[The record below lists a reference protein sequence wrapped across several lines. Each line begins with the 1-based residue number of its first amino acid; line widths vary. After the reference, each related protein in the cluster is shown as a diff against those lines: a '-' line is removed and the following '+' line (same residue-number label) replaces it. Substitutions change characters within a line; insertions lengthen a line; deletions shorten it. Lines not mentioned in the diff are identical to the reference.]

1 VNVQESHLIQA
12 AAYAAEAQPGTLVDR
27 MAMMRAAYSAMPDLV
42 WISGARSELF
52 ACNPAFEEYA
62 GAKEETLRGRAE
74 TDLLE
79 PEAASAI
86 QEQTRLAH
94 ERGTPVRA
102 EVWMR
107 YADGRR
113 ELFEVTSTP
122 LNESD
127 GKRLGTLNVGH
138 KITMRQQT
146 LDLAQNMRD
155 LLTLSDADG
164 TVRYMSPSVSMM
176 LGYAPA
182 ELVGKNPVG
191 NVHPNDFKRVRSV
204 LKRVLADGH
213 PPPALR
219 YRVRHRNG
227 EWIWL
232 SSMVTPVLD
241 ADGKVVS
248 LQTLSRD
255 VTERQR
261 NEAGLRLYRTVFD
274 TSHSAIVLIDE
285 MRRIIDVNPAFAEM
299 TGRPAADA
307 IGRDIAE
314 LWSELYS
321 EPDYLEVEKRMLRE
335 GSWRGET
342 IGSPKDGRRYRHV
355 ATVSAAYASDSLP
368 YHCVATMS
376 DVTQLREQQL
386 RLERLAHYDALTML
400 PSRVLLADRLQQAM
414 ARARR
419 NGRQIAICYM
429 DLDGFKPIND
439 HYGHDAGDRVLI
451 LIAQRLEKALRETD
465 TLARLGGDEF
475 ALLLTDL
482 ASPQEGEHVLERL
495 LSEISQPINIL
506 PDTNVTVSASV
517 GVTFFPADDDDP
529 ETLLRHADQAMYLA
543 KRTGRNRYY
552 LFDAEM
558 ERIALTRQRLRSE
571 FATALKKGQLRLY
584 YEPKVDMRAHT
595 VIGAE
600 GLIRWLHPE
609 RGLVMPGEFLPAIEN
624 TELDVALGEWV
635 ISAARGQI
643 EQWEKEDLQI
653 AVSIN
658 IATRHLQHPRFS
670 ARLTDLLGDFPSR
683 RPGRLELEIVER
695 GVLNDIESLSAMMR
709 ECRANGVSFAL
720 DDFGTG
726 YSSLSH
732 LRSLPTDTVKIDRS
746 FVAGILDNP
755 DDRALIAGVIGMAK
769 SLHRMV
775 IAEGVENMAQA
786 VALLELGCEF
796 CQGYGIARPMPADR
810 LPGWIAW
817 YRKAFPQT

>member
-1 VNVQESHLIQA
+1 
-12 AAYAAEAQPGTLVDR
+12 
-27 MAMMRAAYSAMPDLV
+27 
-42 WISGARSELF
+42 
-52 ACNPAFEEYA
+52 
-62 GAKEETLRGRAE
+62 
-74 TDLLE
+74 
-79 PEAASAI
+79 
-86 QEQTRLAH
+86 
-94 ERGTPVRA
+94 
-102 EVWMR
+102 
-107 YADGRR
+107 
-113 ELFEVTSTP
+113 
-122 LNESD
+122 
-127 GKRLGTLNVGH
+127 
-138 KITMRQQT
+138 
-146 LDLAQNMRD
+146 
-155 LLTLSDADG
+155 
-164 TVRYMSPSVSMM
+164 
-176 LGYAPA
+176 
-182 ELVGKNPVG
+182 
-191 NVHPNDFKRVRSV
+191 
-204 LKRVLADGH
+204 
-213 PPPALR
+213 
-219 YRVRHRNG
+219 
-227 EWIWL
+227 
-232 SSMVTPVLD
+232 
-241 ADGKVVS
+241 
-248 LQTLSRD
+248 
-255 VTERQR
+255 
-261 NEAGLRLYRTVFD
+261 
-274 TSHSAIVLIDE
+274 
-285 MRRIIDVNPAFAEM
+285 
-299 TGRPAADA
+299 
-307 IGRDIAE
+307 
-314 LWSELYS
+314 
-321 EPDYLEVEKRMLRE
+321 
-335 GSWRGET
+335 
-342 IGSPKDGRRYRHV
+342 
-355 ATVSAAYASDSLP
+355 
-368 YHCVATMS
+368 
-376 DVTQLREQQL
+376 
-386 RLERLAHYDALTML
+386 
-400 PSRVLLADRLQQAM
+400 
-414 ARARR
+414 
-419 NGRQIAICYM
+419 M

-439 HYGHDAGDRVLI
+439 HYGHDAGDRVLV

-495 LSEISQPINIL
+495 LNEISQPINIL

-571 FATALKKGQLRLY
+571 FANALKKGQLRLY

-609 RGLVMPGEFLPAIEN
+609 RGLVMPSEFLPAIEN

-817 YRKAFPQT
+817 YRKAFPQA